1 MRYFVQ
7 GLRVDLR
14 ETVLLK
20 QPKTF
25 REAVEMAHLAS
36 AVKTAMSNSNET
48 VATQLNNLT
57 NTLNTLVTSSN
68 SPTSNKWTTVTS
80 SPDRNI
86 NTKSEPQVDFQ
97 SKIEEFIKRVDA
109 GITGLAQ
116 RRRETRNNREIER
129 WLTLL
134 SCLWSAWSLPEKLST
149 TEHPRTTKQIIP
161 R

>member
-25 REAVEMAHLAS
+25 REAVEIAHLAS
-36 AVKTAMSNSNET
+36 AVKTVMTNSNET

-68 SPTSNKWTTVTS
+68 SPTSNKSTTVTS

-86 NTKSEPQVDFQ
+86 NTKSEFTH
-97 SKIEEFIKRVDA
+97 A
-109 GITGLAQ
+109 Y
-116 RRRETRNNREIER
+116 
-129 WLTLL
+129 
-134 SCLWSAWSLPEKLST
+134 SC
-149 TEHPRTTKQIIP
+149 
-161 R
+161 